1 VNLLE
6 QQASNRRRTWLVITA
21 FVVLLAALGYLF
33 DLFYLDVQ
41 GVSFPIGSLAALG
54 LGSVSAVAGY
64 YGGDRA
70 VLLSSHAVPLET
82 SLATAL
88 SDDQRFRLK
97 QLDNVIEEMAIAAGL
112 PKPKV
117 YVVPDPDPNAFATG
131 RDPQHASVAVTSG
144 LLDLLSREQL
154 QGVVAHEL
162 SHIRNLDVRLL
173 TVIAAL
179 VGAVALLSD
188 WTRRGMRYGAFRGG
202 RSRDRG
208 RRSGGGAIALILFV
222 LWLFAAIL
230 APIVGQILAMA
241 VSRRREYL
249 ADASGAEL
257 TRNPAALAD
266 ALARIDSGVEPTR
279 AIKRGSAHLCIVDPL
294 GRRAGIREGFWP
306 DLLATHPPM
315 TNRIAALRQMA
326 FQQ

>member
-1 VNLLE
+1 
-6 QQASNRRRTWLVITA
+6 
-21 FVVLLAALGYLF
+21 
-33 DLFYLDVQ
+33 
-41 GVSFPIGSLAALG
+41 
-54 LGSVSAVAGY
+54 
-64 YGGDRA
+64 

-82 SLATAL
+82 SVATAT
-88 SDDQRFRLK
+88 SDEQRFRLK
-97 QLDNVIEEMAIAAGL
+97 QLDNVVEEMAIAAGL

-117 YVVPDPDPNAFATG
+117 YLVPDPDPNAFATG
-131 RDPQHASVAVTSG
+131 RDPRHASVAVTSG
-144 LLDLLSREQL
+144 LLDLLNRNQL

-188 WTRRGMRYGAFRGG
+188 WTLRGMRYGAFRGG
-202 RSRDRG
+202 RRSRDSEKGRG
-208 RRSGGGAIALILFV
+208 RGASLLVLFV
-222 LWLFAAIL
+222 LWLVAATL

-257 TRNPAALAD
+257 TRNPSVLAD
-266 ALARIDSGVEPTR
+266 ALDRIDEAIEPTR
-279 AIKRGSAHLCIVDPL
+279 AIKRGSAHLCIADPL
-294 GRRAGIREGFWP
+294 GRSMGIREGFWP

-315 TNRIAALRQMA
+315 KNRIAALRQMA
-326 FQQ
+326 YGH